1 MTLDDEQ
8 PITTNDNP
16 LLPLCQKQKQLLTKS
31 LGVILVAF
39 ALTFLITNGLVRI
52 DSLQWVWVIDLAVII
67 YYKVSY
73 RMAVKKFDS
82 AIETPPEAYCR
93 AKTQQYTALVSG
105 INVNGVI
112 LVLCPALWIIV
123 VAFVLW
129 LVLFLSLP
137 KMSDLKKDFGYD
149 DI

>member
-1 MTLDDEQ
+1 
-8 PITTNDNP
+8 
-16 LLPLCQKQKQLLTKS
+16 
-31 LGVILVAF
+31 
-39 ALTFLITNGLVRI
+39 
-52 DSLQWVWVIDLAVII
+52 
-67 YYKVSY
+67 
-73 RMAVKKFDS
+73 MAVKKFDS

-93 AKTQQYTALVSG
+93 AKTRQYTALVSG